1 MAWIEM
7 IEREQASSELA
18 EAYEKVAGE
27 RGTVSNIRT
36 MLTHLGLY
44 KELMFGQSELTR
56 SEREMIAVAVSLS
69 TRGFGTTQSCPTQ
82 HDLRSASRRGSP

>member
-18 EAYEKVAGE
+18 EAYERVAGE
-27 RGTVSNIRT
+27 RGTVSNILKVHSVSPRT
-36 MLTHLGLY
+36 MLAHLDLY

-56 SEREMIAVAVSLS
+56 SEREMIAVAVSA
-69 TRGFGTTQSCPTQ
+69 TNGC
-82 HDLRSASRRGSP
+82 HY